1 MQELVAVT
9 PNSRDWPGIL
19 ISILVILSIIGM
31 VALVIRMH
39 PPDSSQSLSR
49 KKITVS
55 DVVEGSLT
63 PKSPLT
69 WWVGKVYLSLAWL
82 RVQIFR
88 VTE

>member
-1 MQELVAVT
+1 MAVT

-55 DVVEGSLT
+55 DVVEGSPLT
-63 PKSPLT
+63 PISPLT

-88 VTE
+88 GTE